1 MKKGC
6 LIVAVCLCISLF
18 AGCSG
23 KSDPAPV
30 KALEESPEMVKSIV
44 SQIESVV
51 PIENARAI
59 DDFSVE
65 NEMGIALDDLT
76 AFAGDV
82 TNNQADCSF
91 VFVALC
97 KDGKAADVSK
107 ALEAYRQTMTS
118 SLYLEFAAK
127 VEQAKNARIVTS
139 GNYVIMVISGVEG
152 PSYDSVDQA
161 ISAALNP

>member
-1 MKKGC
+1 MKK
-6 LIVAVCLCISLF
+6 VCLVVALCLCVLLF
-18 AGCSG
+18 AGCSS
-23 KSDPAPV
+23 KSEPAPAKV
-30 KALEESPEMVKSIV
+30 LEESPEMVKSIV
-44 SQIESVV
+44 SQIESVI

-65 NEMGIALDDLT
+65 NEMGLSLDDLT
-76 AFAGDV
+76 AYAGDV

-97 KDGKAADVSK
+97 KEGKAADAGK

-139 GNYVIMVISGVEG
+139 GNYVIMVISGVDG